1 MTDRAT
7 LEALLNRVLEGTGPD
22 RELDAEIACAVNG
35 FTMHEDSNPGDGHFA
50 FWHGK
55 PWESLCSNC
64 SGWPHYTGPGLDAAL
79 TLLPEGYWWQI
90 ANGNRRHYDLQAGAE
105 LFFAGGPNRGDMAFS
120 ADAATPARALMAACL
135 KARMEAQGD

>member
-1 MTDRAT
+1 MTNRAT
-7 LEALLNRVLEGTGPD
+7 LQALLNRVLEGEGPD

-64 SGWPHYTGPGLDAAL
+64 SGWPHYTTSLDVAL
-79 TLLPEGYWWQI
+79 TLLTDGWDWVRRVPGTMALVRGNDYRMAEVHPE
-90 ANGNRRHYDLQAGAE
+90 
-105 LFFAGGPNRGDMAFS
+105 PC
-120 ADAATPARALMAACL
+120 RALIAAWI
-135 KARMEAQGD
+135 KVRMEADNV